1 VRRPC
6 QHRQSGP
13 HLHESTKK
21 GRGEKPLARENG
33 GFFVCFVACLFVCV
47 RQEEIEADGDH
58 QMIITEGRKREKERE
73 RRYTVLCQVVELS
86 HKDCSPKI
94 FRGKHSSFWIFS
106 APTGSKG
113 GGRIEGR
120 RF

>member
-1 VRRPC
+1 
-6 QHRQSGP
+6 
-13 HLHESTKK
+13 
-21 GRGEKPLARENG
+21 
-33 GFFVCFVACLFVCV
+33 V

-58 QMIITEGRKREKERE
+58 QMIITEGRKRE
-73 RRYTVLCQVVELS
+73 YTVLCQVVELS

-94 FRGKHSSFWIFS
+94 FRGKHSSFGFFS

-113 GGRIEGR
+113 RGRIEGR